1 MLLDPIPS
9 PRKIRIAPAIGRQL
23 YLNLSQFE
31 NVDERTKDS
40 NFGPGVL
47 FVAAVDGGQPVEW
60 DRAGYFW
67 IASRFFLPG
76 PLDCANVGAKVVLRD
91 RTQVQQVPY
100 HEIFHQVPNL
110 PHKLYQPLPRL
121 SPSAIAKW
129 LRVVVVG
136 HRFASALTPV
146 TQRHLLL
153 IGQVAA

>member
-9 PRKIRIAPAIGRQL
+9 RREIRIAPAIGRQL

-40 NFGPGVL
+40 NFGPAVL

-60 DRAGYFW
+60 DCAGYFW

-91 RTQVQQVPY
+91 RTQVRDNLFLCQTARLDGQCFVQC
-100 HEIFHQVPNL
+100 HCVGFLIFSSFL
-110 PHKLYQPLPRL
+110 
-121 SPSAIAKW
+121 
-129 LRVVVVG
+129 
-136 HRFASALTPV
+136 
-146 TQRHLLL
+146 
-153 IGQVAA
+153 AATA